1 MKMISL
7 KVSELPFELKNP
19 LHPHTNVYV
28 GMSSCGSLMIENQ
41 WGQHIED
48 FEPNL
53 FEEDWFNNL
62 PKDRFFELE
71 ETQVKYTIVGV
82 LRDARIPIPGNIKD
96 DELVMITMNNVRMT
110 VHTTFYSHRLEVT
123 ADLKKAFDNI
133 LAVNIR

>member
-1 MKMISL
+1 
-7 KVSELPFELKNP
+7 
-19 LHPHTNVYV
+19 
-28 GMSSCGSLMIENQ
+28 MIENQ

-82 LRDARIPIPGNIKD
+82 LRDARICIPGNIKD
-96 DELVMITMNNVRMT
+96 DELVMITMNNIRMT

-123 ADLKKAFDNI
+123 EDLKKAFGNI
-133 LAVNIR
+133 SAVSIR